1 MTAIALAAGA
11 LPTGTGT
18 RMLVAEEFQA
28 PGLGLFKWEPLFYI
42 GPLGVTK
49 PMLLAV
55 ILSGLLIAIFWA
67 AFRRPQIVPRGIQ
80 NAAELG
86 YLFIRDDIARNIIG
100 KKGDKY
106 VPLLFALFFFI
117 WFFNL
122 ASVIPIAQFPVTSRF
137 GYPAVLAAIVYVT
150 WVGVGI
156 KAHGLG
162 GFFKAQIPSGLPKA
176 IYPLIIPIEYT
187 SNLIVRP
194 FTHSVRL
201 FANMFA
207 GHLLIALFAITAWH
221 FIVQQPT
228 VLGFGVGIVGVV
240 MTAVMTAF
248 ELLIQVLQ
256 AFIFT
261 LLAASY
267 IGGALEESH

>member
-1 MTAIALAAGA
+1 MSALALAAGTISA
-11 LPTGTGT
+11 NADT
-18 RMLVAEEFQA
+18 RVLAAEEFHA
-28 PGLGLFKWEPLFYI
+28 PGLGLFEWEPLFEI
-42 GPLGVTK
+42 GPIGVTK

-55 ILSGLLIAIFWA
+55 ILSALLILFFWA
-67 AFRRPQIVPRGIQ
+67 AFSKPQIVPRGAQ
-80 NAAELG
+80 NIAEVG
-86 YLFIRDDIARNIIG
+86 YLFVRDDIARNIIG

-106 VPLLFALFFFI
+106 VPLLVSLFFFI
-117 WFFNL
+117 WVFNL
-122 ASVIPIAQFPVTSRF
+122 ASVIPFAQFPVTSRF

-156 KAHGLG
+156 RAHGLL
-162 GFFKAQIPSGLPKA
+162 GFFKSQIPSGLPKA
-176 IYPLIIPIEYT
+176 IYPLIIPIEYA
-187 SNLIVRP
+187 SNMIVRP

-221 FIVQQPT
+221 FLVEKPT
-228 VLGFGVGIVGVV
+228 VLGFGVGIVGVI
-240 MTAVMTAF
+240 MTIVMTAF
-248 ELLIQVLQ
+248 ELLIQALQ

-267 IGGALEESH
+267 IGGALEEAH

>member
-11 LPTGTGT
+11 LPAGTGT
-18 RMLVAEEFQA
+18 RMVVAEEFHA
-28 PGLGLFKWEPLFYI
+28 PGLGLFQWEPLFDI
-42 GPLGVTK
+42 GPIGVTK
-49 PMLLAV
+49 PMVLAV
-55 ILSGLLIAIFWA
+55 FLSALLIIFFWV
-67 AFRRPQIVPRGIQ
+67 AFHRPQLVPRGVQ
-80 NAAELG
+80 NLAEIG
-86 YLFIRDDIARNIIG
+86 YLFVRDDIARNIIG
-100 KKGDKY
+100 KRGDRY
-106 VPLLFALFFFI
+106 VPLLFSLFFFI

-156 KAHGLG
+156 RAHGLG

-176 IYPLIIPIEYT
+176 IYPLVIPIEYA
-187 SNLIVRP
+187 SNMIVRP
-194 FTHSVRL
+194 FTHAVRL

-221 FIVQQPT
+221 FIVEQPT
-228 VLGFGVGIVGVV
+228 ALGFGVGVVGVV

-248 ELLIQVLQ
+248 ELLIQALQ

>member
-1 MTAIALAAGA
+1 MTAIALAAGV
-11 LPTGTGT
+11 LPAGAGT
-18 RMLVAEEFQA
+18 RVFAAEEFHA
-28 PGLGLFKWEPLFYI
+28 PGLGLFKWEPLFNI
-42 GPLGVTK
+42 GPIGVTK
-49 PMLLAV
+49 PMVLAV

-67 AFRRPQIVPRGIQ
+67 AFRRPQIVPQGIQ
-80 NAAELG
+80 NVAELG

-106 VPLLFALFFFI
+106 VPLLFSLFFFI

-122 ASVIPIAQFPVTSRF
+122 SSVIPFAQFPVTSRF

-156 KAHGLG
+156 RTHGLG
-162 GFFKAQIPSGLPKA
+162 GFFRAQIPTGLPKA
-176 IYPLIIPIEYT
+176 IYPLIIPIEYA

-207 GHLLIALFAITAWH
+207 GHLLIALFAITTWH
-221 FIVQQPT
+221 FIVQNPT
-228 VLGFGVGIVGVV
+228 VLGFGVGIIGAV
-240 MTAVMTAF
+240 MTVVMTAF
-248 ELLIQVLQ
+248 ELLIQALQ